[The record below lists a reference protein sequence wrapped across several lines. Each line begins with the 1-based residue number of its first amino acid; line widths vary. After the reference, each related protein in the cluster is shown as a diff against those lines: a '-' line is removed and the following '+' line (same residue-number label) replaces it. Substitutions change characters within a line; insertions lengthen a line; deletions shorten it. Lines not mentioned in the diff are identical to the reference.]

1 MKREMKTSSI
11 SGERILRIRW
21 WIIALTFLVVA
32 LTVIGIPRLRFVND
46 YRIFFSD
53 KNPQF
58 AAFEAF
64 QDIYGKQD
72 SILIALAPE
81 DGEVFTRETLS
92 IVEILTER
100 AWQTPYSSRI
110 DSLTNFQHTYA
121 EGDDL
126 IVSPLIEDAHQLSNA
141 DIERVREIALNEPL
155 LINRLVSPDGHVTA
169 INITMNLPEDSGPE
183 EAEAVAFARQMV
195 TDMQADHP
203 NISAYMSGQTMLNIA
218 FFEAAVRDSLTLMP
232 IMFGLIALTIL
243 VFLRSFW
250 GMLGTLAVVWL
261 SVIVTAGI
269 SGFIGIP
276 QSTVTGIVPI
286 IILTLGVA
294 DSIHILI
301 TFFQELQRGSDKY
314 KAISEALRVNMQP
327 VFLTSITTVIGFLS
341 LNFSESP
348 PFRDMGN
355 MVAIGVIIA
364 YFLSVFFLP
373 AMLAVLPIHMHS
385 RPSQETQLMDR
396 INRFVRLHRKGLL
409 VGITLLAFFLGYS
422 IRNIEFNDLFAEY
435 FEKSVKFRADNDFIC
450 ENLTGVM
457 ALHYSVSSGEA
468 SGIYNP
474 SYLNQ
479 LNAFAKWFSTQ
490 EYVIH
495 VDTIG
500 DILKRINR
508 TLHAEDEQ
516 FYRIPGERKLAAQYM
531 FLYELSLPYGLDLN
545 NLIDVDRSST
555 RLTVILDNIKS
566 RDIIILDAAAKAWAE
581 ANAPELQVGEAVGPS
596 IMFSHISER
605 NLVSMI
611 DGMVIALVLISTVLL
626 VSLRSI
632 RLGILSLVPN
642 VAPSVMA
649 YGLWGLLV
657 GELGMSGTFIMVIVL
672 GIIVDNTVHFLS
684 KYLRAKRE
692 IHSKTADAIA
702 YAFRTVGV
710 ALSITAVILIGG
722 FSVLSLSSFQ
732 PNVVMGQLTAIALSF
747 ALFVTFFL
755 LPPMLFL
762 FDGKE

>member
-1 MKREMKTSSI
+1 MKTAYMSS
-11 SGERILRIRW
+11 ERILRLRW
-21 WIIALTFLVVA
+21 WSIALTFLVVA
-32 LTVIGIPRLRFVND
+32 LSVIGIPRLRFFND
-46 YRIFFSD
+46 YRLFFSD

-72 SILIALAPE
+72 SILIALAPG
-81 DGEVFTRETLS
+81 DGEVFTRETLT
-92 IVEILTER
+92 IVEKLTEK
-100 AWQTPYSSRI
+100 AWQTPYSSRV
-110 DSLTNFQHTYA
+110 DSLTNFHHTYA

-126 IVSPLIEDAHQLSNA
+126 IVSPLVEDAHQLTHV
-141 DIERVREIALNEPL
+141 DIERVREIAFNEPL
-155 LINRLVSPDGHVTA
+155 LLNRLVSPDGHVTA
-169 INITMNLPEDSGPE
+169 INITVNPPEDSGPE

-203 NISAYMSGQTMLNIA
+203 HMAAYMSGQTMLDIA
-218 FFEAAVRDSLTLMP
+218 FLEAAVRDSLTLMP
-232 IMFGLIALTIL
+232 IMFGLIALTLLI
-243 VFLRSFW
+243 FLRSFW

-261 SVIVTAGI
+261 SAIVTAGV

-276 QSTVTGIVPI
+276 QSTVTVIVPI

-301 TFFQELQRGSDKY
+301 TFFHELQGGSGKRE
-314 KAISEALRVNMQP
+314 AIAEALRINMQP

-355 MVAIGVIIA
+355 MVAIGVTVA

-373 AMLAVLPIHMHS
+373 ALMAVLPIHTHS
-385 RPSQETQLMDR
+385 RPAQETQLMDR
-396 INRFVRLHRKGLL
+396 LYRLVRRHRNRFL
-409 VGITLLAFFLGYS
+409 VGVSLLILFLGYS
-422 IRNIEFNDLFAEY
+422 IGNIEFNDLFTEY
-435 FEKSVKFRADNDFIC
+435 FKKSVQFRSDNDFIC

-468 SGIYNP
+468 NGIYKP
-474 SYLNQ
+474 GYLNQ
-479 LNAFAKWFSTQ
+479 LNAFAEWFSTQ
-490 EYVIH
+490 DDVVH

-516 FYRIPGERKLAAQYM
+516 FYRIPKERKLVAQYM
-531 FLYELSLPYGLDLN
+531 LLYELSLPYGLDLN

-555 RLTVILDNIKS
+555 RFSVILDNIKS
-566 RDIIILDAAAKAWAE
+566 KDIIALDAAAKAWVE
-581 ANAPELQVGEAVGPS
+581 AYAPELQVDEAVGPS

-611 DGMVIALVLISTVLL
+611 DGMVIALLLISGVIL

-632 RLGILSLVPN
+632 RLGIISLIPN
-642 VAPSVMA
+642 IVPSVMA

-692 IHSKTADAIA
+692 IHSKTTDAVA

-710 ALSITAVILIGG
+710 ALTITAVILIGG
-722 FSVLSLSSFQ
+722 FSVMSLSSFQ
-732 PNVVMGQLTAIALSF
+732 PSIVIGQLTAIALSF